1 MKFGKYLAKRHLDL
15 PEYALYFLD
24 YKAMKKLIKRLAV
37 QPADDPSIEARHKRL
52 QQNKATFFFQLE
64 RELEKVTSFYTQKE
78 HELQVRL
85 DVLVQKQHAAA
96 SGGML
101 GEASRASMAYIALHE
116 GLQRFR
122 RDLDRLEQFVELNA
136 TGFAKVLKKWD
147 KQSRS
152 HTKELYLS
160 RAVEVQPMF
169 HRDVLVHLSDRS
181 NACLLELE
189 STNGADAVASTTA
202 PVSTAASAT
211 PSTTNSN
218 NIANTK
224 SNAQTN
230 PPASS
235 SAEGSAS
242 REALLGPVALVPLT
256 GTGAPMTPLAPM
268 VPLDAAND
276 MFYEFVSFAETYT
289 GGQSINPWI
298 AELKAADLNQAFL
311 RALPTYASDA
321 ALIELWKAGVDVHAR
336 DMIANRTVL
345 HLCSLSGT
353 SSTLSSNRTNPS
365 LSTSMN
371 AALNATNAGS
381 SAESIISDGDGSTDG
396 EAAVHREL
404 PYSRVPIFEAA
415 LRAGADINAVD
426 AYGRTPLISAVT
438 HKRRDLLLRLLAAG
452 ADPNHRDHDN
462 LTALHY
468 AIFHSYLGCAGD
480 LLDAGAQTS
489 DLDSEKQYVP
499 LNFAC
504 QYGKRGAV
512 ELLLRKR
519 GNDKM
524 IADAEGLYPLHIVA
538 RAGYAN
544 IVPILVEAGAK
555 VDEQDK
561 LNGWTP
567 LMYAAAEGHSSA
579 TRALLDSGADQTI
592 LDEKERSALFYAAWE
607 GHSACFKV
615 LASAA
620 VLLKKSF
627 VNVYPESSPNS
638 AAKVSETSSIEGD
651 AVVPSLEDLDLSHEI
666 PDLELPPPIMPLK
679 RYGHTFLDPNTIIVQ
694 IRDVQV
700 HMNDRRGLRA
710 GRLTL
715 TSSSTRDYIPRNL
728 ILPIKPHD
736 HVQTFEVG
744 DLSEFSI
751 TFDVMPVF
759 GTRPLART
767 VASTC
772 VFSGFEGDG
781 EQGRHVRLVNLP
793 LLDLMLR
800 PAGVLEFTFLVVKP
814 FPGKPLDI
822 SKYYTY
828 WKSTAEQGSGEE
840 EKVDAV
846 TTLSYVTAS
855 SLHGYYRQIVVTLT
869 RDLVPVIADLH
880 FELNGIELATPLF
893 TLEELLRLRPG
904 TQKLS
909 DWLSDENTA
918 QGGKYN
924 IHVPFPTLVESR
936 EMPVRWPAMNTYVD
950 NIIAVVFNYVRHT
963 QNGQHGIVF
972 SSTHPEICAM
982 FNWKQPNFPV
992 LFWATAMRADGIY
1005 TTANRLLNST
1015 ESLGELAVCKS
1026 LREASIYAATNHIM
1040 GIVAPSDVLSAV
1052 PAVIPAIRQT
1062 GLVLISDGE
1071 PVDGTDGVL
1080 RDHKLEFPKDIGM

>member
-85 DVLVQKQHAAA
+85 DVLVQKQQAAA

-169 HRDVLVHLSDRS
+169 HRDVLVALSDRS

-189 STNGADAVASTTA
+189 STNGSDTVASTTA
-202 PVSTAASAT
+202 PAPVTT
-211 PSTTNSN
+211 PANINAN
-218 NIANTK
+218 NKNVNAGTK
-224 SNAQTN
+224 

-235 SAEGSAS
+235 SVEGSAS
-242 REALLGPVALVPLT
+242 REALLGPVALVPLA

-276 MFYEFVSFAETYT
+276 MFYEFVTFAETYT
-289 GGQSINPWI
+289 GGTSINPWI

-311 RALPTYASDA
+311 RALPTCASDA
-321 ALIELWKAGVDVHAR
+321 ALLALWKAGVDVHAR
-336 DMIANRTVL
+336 DMIANRTSL

-353 SSTLSSNRTNPS
+353 SSTLTSSGTNPQS
-365 LSTSMN
+365 LSASVN
-371 AALNATNAGS
+371 ATLNAIGS
-381 SAESIISDGDGSTDG
+381 SADSVLSDGDGSIDG
-396 EAAVHREL
+396 DAIAYWKQS
-404 PYSRVPIFEAA
+404 YSRVPIFEAA
-415 LRAGADINAVD
+415 LRAGADVDAVD

-438 HKRRDLLLRLLAAG
+438 HKRRDLLLQLLAAG

-468 AIFHSYLGCAGD
+468 AIFHSYLGCAED
-480 LLDAGAQTS
+480 LLDASAQTS
-489 DLDSEKQYVP
+489 NLDSEKQYVP

-504 QYGKRGAV
+504 QYGKKGAV

-519 GNDKM
+519 GSDKM
-524 IADAEGLYPLHIVA
+524 IADAEGLFPLHIVA
-538 RAGYAN
+538 RAGYGE
-544 IVPILVEAGAK
+544 IIPILVEAGAR
-555 VDEQDK
+555 VDEKDK

-567 LMYAAAEGHSSA
+567 LMYAAAEGHSTA
-579 TRALLDSGADQTI
+579 TCALLDAGADQTI
-592 LDEKERSALFYAAWE
+592 LDEKDRSALFFAAWE

-615 LASAA
+615 LAGAA
-620 VLLKKSF
+620 ALLKKSF
-627 VNVYPESSPNS
+627 LNRISESSTSP
-638 AAKVSETSSIEGD
+638 ATKVSETSSVEGSTF
-651 AVVPSLEDLDLSHEI
+651 VPSLEDLDLTHEI

-855 SLHGYYRQIVVTLT
+855 SLHGSYRQVVVTLT

-880 FELNGIELATPLF
+880 FDLNGIEIATPLL
-893 TLEELLRLRPG
+893 TLDELLRLRPG

-909 DWLSDENTA
+909 DWLSNENTA
-918 QGGKYN
+918 LEGKYN

-950 NIIAVVFNYVRHT
+950 HIIAVVFSYVRHT

-1071 PVDGTDGVL
+1071 PVEGTDGVL